1 MEESESKSS
10 IGFGALVLMILSTIF
25 GFANSTVAFDQMG
38 YASIIW
44 YILAAIFVFLPTSL
58 MYAEYGSS
66 LKEAKGGIYSW
77 LEAAVGEKIAF
88 IGTFIWLSSWVVWM
102 TSTASKVWIPFTS
115 MLFGHDMTQSIGFA
129 GLSSTSVVGL
139 LGIAWIIFVT
149 WMSARG
155 IQGIS
160 KVATV
165 GGVFTMLLNAVFLVI
180 SIIVLILQH
189 GKLMQPI
196 TGMGSFIHSPNADF
210 QTPVAVISFMIY
222 AIFAYGGMESIS
234 GVIDNVKKPERTFPF
249 AVVTSM
255 VIMAVSYALMIFMWG
270 ISTNWNQV
278 LGKGEVN
285 LGNITYVL
293 MNNLGVTLGDTMGLS
308 HATSIVIGSWLTRF
322 TGLSMW
328 LGYVGAFFVLIY
340 SPIKSFML
348 GSDERLWP
356 KKMTK
361 LNEHGMP
368 AYAMWVQAAI
378 VCVIIFAISF
388 GGSAAKEF
396 YLILTN
402 MSNVSTTAPY
412 LFLVGA
418 FPFFKKQPNLDR
430 PFVIFKSQWMTN
442 LVSVIVFLVL
452 AAGIV
457 FTCLQPFLEGDYVTF
472 FWTLIGPIFFGIVA
486 WLFYHVKASK

>member
-1 MEESESKSS
+1 
-10 IGFGALVLMILSTIF
+10 
-25 GFANSTVAFDQMG
+25 
-38 YASIIW
+38 
-44 YILAAIFVFLPTSL
+44 
-58 MYAEYGSS
+58 
-66 LKEAKGGIYSW
+66 
-77 LEAAVGEKIAF
+77 
-88 IGTFIWLSSWVVWM
+88 M

-255 VIMAVSYALMIFMWG
+255 IIMLYP
-270 ISTNWNQV
+270 T
-278 LGKGEVN
+278 
-285 LGNITYVL
+285 
-293 MNNLGVTLGDTMGLS
+293 
-308 HATSIVIGSWLTRF
+308 
-322 TGLSMW
+322 
-328 LGYVGAFFVLIY
+328 
-340 SPIKSFML
+340 P
-348 GSDERLWP
+348 
-356 KKMTK
+356 
-361 LNEHGMP
+361 
-368 AYAMWVQAAI
+368 
-378 VCVIIFAISF
+378 
-388 GGSAAKEF
+388 
-396 YLILTN
+396 
-402 MSNVSTTAPY
+402 
-412 LFLVGA
+412 
-418 FPFFKKQPNLDR
+418 
-430 PFVIFKSQWMTN
+430 
-442 LVSVIVFLVL
+442 
-452 AAGIV
+452 
-457 FTCLQPFLEGDYVTF
+457 
-472 FWTLIGPIFFGIVA
+472 
-486 WLFYHVKASK
+486 